1 MSNSYEEKEMNACV
15 QSNIPDG
22 EYLAIIT
29 DVKIK
34 YNVCNYIVEFC
45 YVYCDNG
52 SLQNGIYEFN
62 HIFTNKRG
70 LFQEFCEKLELFD
83 EQTCKLDF
91 SKALGVYCVV
101 DYNTQA
107 YKLTIRPADDSDI
120 KKEKNINIFD
130 SVYIPDSIKDVP
142 KMIENYYYFPYCN
155 KEEIPYNTHFGCITG
170 YKFYTDK
177 DNSEDETLCL
187 DTVIFN
193 GGYPRRFQYYLNKI
207 NIDCND
213 KFFEF
218 CEKFGI
224 LGDNNEIYL
233 DDALF
238 IPCSVELYKAKS
250 NKIYVSEI
258 APISVENKYHQ
269 KQLHLICYAYK
280 NYLNS
285 EMYDIFAFDEL

>member
-1 MSNSYEEKEMNACV
+1 M
-15 QSNIPDG
+15 
-22 EYLAIIT
+22 
-29 DVKIK
+29 
-34 YNVCNYIVEFC
+34 
-45 YVYCDNG
+45 
-52 SLQNGIYEFN
+52 
-62 HIFTNKRG
+62 
-70 LFQEFCEKLELFD
+70 
-83 EQTCKLDF
+83 
-91 SKALGVYCVV
+91 
-101 DYNTQA
+101 QA
-107 YKLTIRPADDSDI
+107 YL
-120 KKEKNINIFD
+120 
-130 SVYIPDSIKDVP
+130 
-142 KMIENYYYFPYCN
+142 
-155 KEEIPYNTHFGCITG
+155 
-170 YKFYTDK
+170 
-177 DNSEDETLCL
+177 L
-187 DTVIFN
+187 
-193 GGYPRRFQYYLNKI
+193 QYYLNKM

-238 IPCSVELYKAKS
+238 IPCSVELYQAKS